1 MEVAAGDSN
10 MDNSGQDG
18 SVLQT
23 GELGQESEGTE
34 LNSADVENNTLQSS
48 VENENSGFPSIMCA
62 ETISEDAFEE
72 DKLED
77 GLNGASEGVVEEE
90 ATMSKEQEPVNES
103 TDTGVKDTEG
113 SPVKKES
120 LFCDYDGDNEPNED
134 PNIDNADSD
143 QEMDPD
149 IAAAMEASLL
159 EAEQMDEAADAN
171 ENGDS
176 KDEDGAPISKEPFF
190 MFRNETEV
198 DSAED
203 NDIDSAHNGAGSS
216 VTDEGM
222 SADAEDDEYT
232 LDGDAVAG
240 EMDLG
245 GTEMEAGYNPMMV
258 EFDGNPLDDDPG
270 DYDPLVEDH
279 AGIAVDEDTNG
290 FLDKADMQAMFDFVV

>member
-1 MEVAAGDSN
+1 
-10 MDNSGQDG
+10 MDNSGQEG

-23 GELGQESEGTE
+23 GELGQESSEGTE
-34 LNSADVENNTLQSS
+34 LNSADVENNTLQGS
-48 VENENSGFPSIMCA
+48 EDNENSGFPSIMCA

-77 GLNGASEGVVEEE
+77 GLNGDGVEEEE

-171 ENGDS
+171 ENGDT

-222 SADAEDDEYT
+222 SAGAEDDEYT

-240 EMDLG
+240 EM
-245 GTEMEAGYNPMMV
+245 EMEAGYNPMMV

-290 FLDKADMQAMFDFVV
+290 FLDKADMQAMFNFVVHCMIP